1 MNAVRSKGHLQ
12 TLWAS
17 LRNRWENGTSTRRPV
32 TTALAHPTR
41 RGAYVALASTDEM
54 STVQLQEA
62 LGVDRYNLYHHLK
75 KLASLELVE
84 NHRDQGRARWW
95 RVQQHVELPEL
106 LNVSSVSRTAPAEP
120 VAPTTTPTVT
130 TTLASLAV
138 DEEGRDVIVLNLE
151 GSRDQVSAKQLIVR
165 LSEEFGLTLDVPWNF
180 IPEQLVLYSKKK

>member
-1 MNAVRSKGHLQ
+1 MARVRGD
-12 TLWAS
+12 
-17 LRNRWENGTSTRRPV
+17 PI

-75 KLASLELVE
+75 KLAGLELVE
-84 NHRDQGRARWW
+84 NHRDEGRARWW
-95 RVQQHVELPEL
+95 RVQKHVALPEL
-106 LNVSSVSRTAPAEP
+106 LNATNLTPSTPAPVVSTPSPTAGN
-120 VAPTTTPTVT
+120 TVNA
-130 TTLASLAV
+130 TLASLAV

-151 GSRDQVSAKQLIVR
+151 GSRDQVSAKQLMAR
-165 LSEEFGLTLDVPWNF
+165 LSEEFGLTLDIPWNF

>member
-1 MNAVRSKGHLQ
+1 MGRVRGD
-12 TLWAS
+12 
-17 LRNRWENGTSTRRPV
+17 PI

-41 RGAYVALASTDEM
+41 RAAYVALAQSDEM
-54 STVQLQEA
+54 STVQLQKQ

-75 KLASLELVE
+75 KLASLSLIE

-95 RVQQHVELPEL
+95 RKDQHVDLPEL
-106 LNVSSVSRTAPAEP
+106 LHTSTPP
-120 VAPTTTPTVT
+120 VAPVQETPMPARPAMTM
-130 TTLASLAV
+130 ASLAV
-138 DEEGRDVIVLNLE
+138 DEEGRDVIVLDLE

>member
-1 MNAVRSKGHLQ
+1 MFKPYGPLFRVGARMVRVRGD
-12 TLWAS
+12 
-17 LRNRWENGTSTRRPV
+17 PI

-41 RGAYVALASTDEM
+41 RAAYVALAQSEEM
-54 STVQLQEA
+54 STVQLQQH

-75 KLASLELVE
+75 KLASLSLIE

-95 RVQQHVELPEL
+95 RKDQHVDLPEL
-106 LNVSSVSRTAPAEP
+106 LQTTAAPAVP
-120 VAPTTTPTVT
+120 AQVAPTPSRPV

-138 DEEGRDVIVLNLE
+138 DEEGRDVIVLDLQ

-165 LSEEFGLTLDVPWNF
+165 LSEEFGLSLDVPWNF

>member
-1 MNAVRSKGHLQ
+1 MARVRGD
-12 TLWAS
+12 
-17 LRNRWENGTSTRRPV
+17 PV

-41 RGAYVALASTDEM
+41 RGAYVTLASTDEM
-54 STVQLQEA
+54 STVQLQES

-75 KLASLELVE
+75 KLASLELIE
-84 NHRDQGRARWW
+84 NHRDVGRARWW
-95 RVQQHVELPEL
+95 RVQKHVDLPEL
-106 LNVSSVSRTAPAEP
+106 LNVSSALPSTP
-120 VAPTTTPTVT
+120 VPSVTPTASPAVT

>member
-1 MNAVRSKGHLQ
+1 MFKPYESVFRVGARMGRVRGD
-12 TLWAS
+12 
-17 LRNRWENGTSTRRPV
+17 PI

-41 RGAYVALASTDEM
+41 RAAYVALAQSEEM
-54 STVQLQEA
+54 STVQLQQH

-75 KLASLELVE
+75 KLASLSLIE

-95 RVQQHVELPEL
+95 RKDQHVDLPEL
-106 LNVSSVSRTAPAEP
+106 LQTTAAPAAP
-120 VAPTTTPTVT
+120 AQVAPTPSRPV

-138 DEEGRDVIVLNLE
+138 DEEGRDVIVLDLQ

-165 LSEEFGLTLDVPWNF
+165 LSEEFGLSLDVPWNF

>member
-1 MNAVRSKGHLQ
+1 MANGERVGRVRGD
-12 TLWAS
+12 
-17 LRNRWENGTSTRRPV
+17 PI

-41 RGAYVALASTDEM
+41 RGAYVELAQAEEM
-54 STVQLQEA
+54 STVQLQKA

-75 KLASLELVE
+75 KLASLDLIE
-84 NHRDQGRARWW
+84 NHRDEGRARWW
-95 RVQQHVELPEL
+95 RKNLHVDLPEL
-106 LNVSSVSRTAPAEP
+106 LNASAAHAPTAPSTAAPEP
-120 VAPTTTPTVT
+120 AAATR

-138 DEEGRDVIVLNLE
+138 DEEGREVIVLDLE

>member
-1 MNAVRSKGHLQ
+1 MARVRGD
-12 TLWAS
+12 
-17 LRNRWENGTSTRRPV
+17 PI

-41 RGAYVALASTDEM
+41 RGAYVALASSEEM

-84 NHRDQGRARWW
+84 NHRDEGRARWW
-95 RVQQHVELPEL
+95 RVLQHVELPEL
-106 LNVSSVSRTAPAEP
+106 LNASQRTTP
-120 VAPTTTPTVT
+120 APTTATAPGNTVSA
-130 TTLASLAV
+130 TLASLAV

-151 GSRDQVSAKQLIVR
+151 GSRDQVSAKQLIAR

>member
-1 MNAVRSKGHLQ
+1 MGRVRGD
-12 TLWAS
+12 
-17 LRNRWENGTSTRRPV
+17 PI

-41 RGAYVALASTDEM
+41 RGAYVELAQAEEM
-54 STVQLQEA
+54 STVQLQKA

-75 KLASLELVE
+75 KLASLDLIE
-84 NHRDQGRARWW
+84 NHRDEGRARWW
-95 RVQQHVELPEL
+95 RKNLHVDLPEL
-106 LNVSSVSRTAPAEP
+106 LNASAAPAPTAPSAATPEP
-120 VAPTTTPTVT
+120 TATPR

-138 DEEGRDVIVLNLE
+138 DEEGREVIVLDLE

>member
-1 MNAVRSKGHLQ
+1 MGRVRGD
-12 TLWAS
+12 
-17 LRNRWENGTSTRRPV
+17 PI

-41 RGAYVALASTDEM
+41 RGAYVELAQAEEM
-54 STVQLQEA
+54 STVQLQKA

-75 KLASLELVE
+75 KLASLDLIE
-84 NHRDQGRARWW
+84 NHRDEGRARWW
-95 RVQQHVELPEL
+95 RKNLHVDLPEL
-106 LNVSSVSRTAPAEP
+106 LNASAQP
-120 VAPTTTPTVT
+120 APTASTTAAPEPTASAR

-138 DEEGRDVIVLNLE
+138 DEEGREVIVLDLE

>member
-1 MNAVRSKGHLQ
+1 MARVRGD
-12 TLWAS
+12 
-17 LRNRWENGTSTRRPV
+17 PI

-41 RGAYVALASTDEM
+41 RAAYLALANSEEM
-54 STVQLQEA
+54 STVQLQKS

-75 KLASLELVE
+75 KLASLSLVE
-84 NHRDQGRARWW
+84 NHRDEGRARWW
-95 RVQQHVELPEL
+95 RMLQRVDMPEL
-106 LNVSSVSRTAPAEP
+106 LNATSL
-120 VAPTTTPTVT
+120 APTTQATNEAVTTVT

>member
-1 MNAVRSKGHLQ
+1 MDEANLLVSRDIFKPYESIFPIGGRMGRVRGD
-12 TLWAS
+12 
-17 LRNRWENGTSTRRPV
+17 PI

-41 RGAYVALASTDEM
+41 RAAYVALAQSEEM
-54 STVQLQEA
+54 STVQLQER

-75 KLASLELVE
+75 KLASLELIE

-95 RVQQHVELPEL
+95 RKNLHVDLPEL
-106 LNVSSVSRTAPAEP
+106 LNATSAPAASTAPA
-120 VAPTTTPTVT
+120 ATPSRPS

-138 DEEGRDVIVLNLE
+138 DEEGRDVIVLDLQ

-165 LSEEFGLTLDVPWNF
+165 LSEEFGLALDVPWNF

>member
-1 MNAVRSKGHLQ
+1 MANGERMGRVRGD
-12 TLWAS
+12 
-17 LRNRWENGTSTRRPV
+17 PI

-41 RGAYVALASTDEM
+41 RGAYVELAQAEEM
-54 STVQLQEA
+54 STVQLQKA

-75 KLASLELVE
+75 KLASLDLIE
-84 NHRDQGRARWW
+84 NHRDEGRARWW
-95 RVQQHVELPEL
+95 RKNLHVDLPEL
-106 LNVSSVSRTAPAEP
+106 LNASAQP
-120 VAPTTTPTVT
+120 APTASTTADPEPTASAR

-138 DEEGRDVIVLNLE
+138 DEEGREVIVLDLE